1 MNKESILIERKNKLI
16 LDESIKRAR
25 KLSKNYLGAAIKN
38 IQNLGYAFSKEAFDI
53 LSHYSKKDFEE
64 YYNGLIEILKEL
76 RGAHKTYVPMYPN
89 FPVQVMEM
97 DEAELFINAM
107 LHYFGDWIGV
117 RIIPDYK
124 KDERAQLIGNYKL
137 TVLGLG
143 SEKEFND
150 AMKNLMSSKTSIS
163 ETDYKHLEYYLSLED
178 IELSEKIFHKEILS
192 FVAGICFNKNKFD
205 LLKNMFKTATDI
217 LRLITALSD
226 GDISLAT
233 NTIYRNFKRSERRL
247 FLEMLENCK
256 NLKEDMYKYK
266 DKWIRIGEILH
277 PGEYKKY
284 AKTKDAFKALRD
296 SEKIKTFLSKVEN
309 SIEIHDLEKVL
320 SLLGSRPGYFAR
332 SLDRV
337 LRTFNTERERDK
349 ICLAFKQIAKDI
361 ANPILFQLATH
372 FLNRSD
378 FDKLN
383 IVFPKGKISKAWAY
397 DRNLDEIDQ
406 RTCLNIHSICNCA
419 LEEKY
424 SYLEP
429 LKKIYLDDK
438 LKNYPIPFSQRSA
451 SRALRTV
458 SRGSRMDIS
467 SKNFYR
473 FFLWWKQP
481 IGLRVDIDLSID
493 FLDKDFKSLEHIS
506 YTNLKSTR
514 FNACHSGDLTSA
526 PKGAA
531 EFVDIDLDRSE
542 KNGVKYVI
550 MHVFCFTETPFY
562 QLDECF
568 AGWMARKDVNSGEIF
583 HPKTVE
589 NKFDLTSDLTTAIP
603 MILDVESKNII
614 WMDLGIVNYHNMLN
628 NLECNRNRI
637 GLLIEAF
644 TKMKKPSLYDLF
656 LVHANGRSGQI
667 VDKKE
672 DADIIFSVDEG
683 ITPYDIDTI
692 IGEWL

>member
-233 NTIYRNFKRSERRL
+233 NTIYK
-247 FLEMLENCK
+247 
-256 NLKEDMYKYK
+256 
-266 DKWIRIGEILH
+266 IG
-277 PGEYKKY
+277 
-284 AKTKDAFKALRD
+284 
-296 SEKIKTFLSKVEN
+296 
-309 SIEIHDLEKVL
+309 
-320 SLLGSRPGYFAR
+320 
-332 SLDRV
+332 
-337 LRTFNTERERDK
+337 
-349 ICLAFKQIAKDI
+349 
-361 ANPILFQLATH
+361 
-372 FLNRSD
+372 
-378 FDKLN
+378 
-383 IVFPKGKISKAWAY
+383 
-397 DRNLDEIDQ
+397 
-406 RTCLNIHSICNCA
+406 
-419 LEEKY
+419 
-424 SYLEP
+424 
-429 LKKIYLDDK
+429 
-438 LKNYPIPFSQRSA
+438 
-451 SRALRTV
+451 RA
-458 SRGSRMDIS
+458 
-467 SKNFYR
+467 
-473 FFLWWKQP
+473 
-481 IGLRVDIDLSID
+481 
-493 FLDKDFKSLEHIS
+493 
-506 YTNLKSTR
+506 
-514 FNACHSGDLTSA
+514 
-526 PKGAA
+526 
-531 EFVDIDLDRSE
+531 
-542 KNGVKYVI
+542 
-550 MHVFCFTETPFY
+550 HV
-562 QLDECF
+562 
-568 AGWMARKDVNSGEIF
+568 
-583 HPKTVE
+583 
-589 NKFDLTSDLTTAIP
+589 
-603 MILDVESKNII
+603 
-614 WMDLGIVNYHNMLN
+614 
-628 NLECNRNRI
+628 
-637 GLLIEAF
+637 
-644 TKMKKPSLYDLF
+644 
-656 LVHANGRSGQI
+656 
-667 VDKKE
+667 
-672 DADIIFSVDEG
+672 
-683 ITPYDIDTI
+683 
-692 IGEWL
+692 